1 MFFKKFLPLFMVL
14 FIDSMGMGILFP
26 ILAIAFMNP
35 SVHFLAPNTNHA
47 MRTFDYG
54 LVISTFMLCWFF
66 GAAIF
71 GEYSDI
77 KGRKKSLLICL
88 FGAAFGYVL
97 SAFAISFHSISLL
110 IIGRVIAGL
119 TAGSQSIAQAAIV
132 DGSNESNLNKNMGYM
147 TLVMCL
153 GFVAGPLIG
162 GLFSD
167 SALFHLFDLATPM
180 YIAAILSITN
190 VILLKAFFTETH
202 ISRPGASLKLQTAII
217 LFIDAFKDK
226 NIRGLCVIF
235 LIFIFGWSNYYS
247 FISLYLVHS
256 FHYTAM
262 MSSLFAAFLGLGF
275 CLGSGY
281 LNAKLGA
288 LIKPK
293 ISAIIAMI
301 IAAIGCAL
309 TIISHNQFLLWIY
322 ALIIGTS
329 VAIAYPNI
337 LTLFALQ
344 VDAEKQGWVMGVS
357 GSMMALSFGLTT
369 LGSGFASMYIF
380 IMPLIL
386 AVVGFVVSTII
397 LTLVGLNK
405 VADS

>member
-35 SVHFLAPNTNHA
+35 HVPFLAANTTHA
-47 MRTFDYG
+47 MRTLDYG
-54 LVISTFMLCWFF
+54 LVISTFMICWFF

-88 FGAAFGYVL
+88 FGAAFGYML

-110 IIGRVIAGL
+110 IIGRIIAGL

-162 GLFSD
+162 GVFSD

-190 VILLKAFFTETH
+190 IILLRLFFTETH
-202 ISRPGASLKLQTAII
+202 TPIIGKTLKLQTAII

-226 NIRGLCVIF
+226 NIRGLCVVF

-247 FISLYLVHS
+247 FISLYLVHN
-256 FHYTAM
+256 FNYTAM
-262 MSSLFAAFLGLGF
+262 MSSLFAAFMGLGF

-281 LNAKLGA
+281 LNAKLSPI
-288 LIKPK
+288 IKPK
-293 ISAIIAMI
+293 ISAIISTI
-301 IAAIGCAL
+301 IAAVFCAL
-309 TIISHNQFLLWIY
+309 TILTHNQLLLWLY
-322 ALIIGTS
+322 AFIIGTT

-337 LTLFALQ
+337 ITLFALQ

-380 IMPLIL
+380 TMPLML
-386 AVVGFVVSTII
+386 ACVGFVVSTIV
-397 LTLVGLNK
+397 LMLVGLQK
-405 VADS
+405 SAAS